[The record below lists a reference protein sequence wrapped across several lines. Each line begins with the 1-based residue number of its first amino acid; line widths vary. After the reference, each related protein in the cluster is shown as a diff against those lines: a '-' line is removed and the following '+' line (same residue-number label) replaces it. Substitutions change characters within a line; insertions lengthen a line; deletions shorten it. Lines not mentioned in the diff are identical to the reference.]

1 MARRHRKPPKPR
13 HHRTRR
19 PHKPKKP
26 RVVHAHHRAF
36 SLGKSTPASGGEPKG
51 LHPTGGT
58 AAHDVEAP
66 AGSTGAGLSAVILDL
81 VGEGVASLRQGLAA
95 WQREQ
100 DRVANRAWR
109 RPGGMARM
117 GGL

>member
-13 HHRTRR
+13 HHRVK
-19 PHKPKKP
+19 KPKKP
-26 RVVHAHHRAF
+26 KKPHPVHAHHRAF
-36 SLGKSTPASGGEPKG
+36 SLGKGTPVSGGEPKG
-51 LHPTGGT
+51 LTPTGGT
-58 AAHDVEAP
+58 AAHDMSADS
-66 AGSTGAGLSAVILDL
+66 ATGAGLSTVILDL
-81 VGEGVASLRQGLAA
+81 VGEGVASLRQGLVA

-100 DRVANRAWR
+100 DRIANRAWR